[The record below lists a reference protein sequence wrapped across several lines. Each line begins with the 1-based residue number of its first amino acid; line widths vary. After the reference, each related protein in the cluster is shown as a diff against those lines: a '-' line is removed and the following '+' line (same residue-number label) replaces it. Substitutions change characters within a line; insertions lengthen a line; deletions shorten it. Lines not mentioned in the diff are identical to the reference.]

1 MVITMT
7 EITIKANTRTLTRQ
21 LNDLFENNKLSGN
34 PNEVKEFLKENL
46 DVCAVGSLD
55 SIRVYL
61 ELKKEVFE

>member
-1 MVITMT
+1 MT

-21 LNDLFENNKLSGN
+21 LNELFENNKLSGN

-46 DVCAVGSLD
+46 DVCTVGSPD

-61 ELKKEVFE
+61 ELKKEVFEWI

>member
-1 MVITMT
+1 MILMT

-21 LNDLFENNKLSGN
+21 LNELFENNKLSGN

-46 DVCAVGSLD
+46 YVCAIGPQD
-55 SIRVYL
+55 SRRVYL